1 MSIIIVNPSVRSIIL
16 QVLPVLG
23 DADVRGASG
32 HVDDHASDGGHGVGV
47 VLEVRQHIHDGV
59 TNLT

>member
-1 MSIIIVNPSVRSIIL
+1 MSTNPNE
-16 QVLPVLG
+16 VLPVLG